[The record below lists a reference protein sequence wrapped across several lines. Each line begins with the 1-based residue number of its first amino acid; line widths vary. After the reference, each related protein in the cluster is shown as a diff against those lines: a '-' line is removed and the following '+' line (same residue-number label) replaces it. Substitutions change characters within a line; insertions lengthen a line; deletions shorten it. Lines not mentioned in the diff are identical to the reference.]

1 MDGKFRN
8 KVVLITGGAMGLGQ
22 AIALAFAREK
32 ASIVISDI
40 MVDKG
45 EETARQIREAGGE
58 ALFIKTDISRREDI
72 EAMVQKTAVEYG
84 RIDCAINN
92 AGVGQSLA
100 LTADLAEDEWDRI
113 IGIDLRSVWLCC
125 KYEIPHMLKQG
136 GGVIVNMSSASG
148 THGTP
153 YQCAYSAAKH
163 GVLGLTKTVALE
175 YAKSGIRANAIC
187 PGPIRTAGLEDYFI
201 RDPQAEA
208 KLSAGMPMGR
218 VGIPAEI
225 AETALWL
232 CSDGAS
238 FITGQ
243 SILVDGGKSVA

>member
-218 VGIPAEI
+218 VGMPAEI